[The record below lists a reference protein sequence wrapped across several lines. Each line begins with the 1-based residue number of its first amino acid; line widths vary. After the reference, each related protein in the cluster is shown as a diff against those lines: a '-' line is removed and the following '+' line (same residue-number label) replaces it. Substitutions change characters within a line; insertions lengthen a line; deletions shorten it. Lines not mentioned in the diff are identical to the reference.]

1 MNVLLWLLCLAFQC
15 AVFTAFGEWIAMRI
29 FAWRPARDGAVS
41 YNEGKHI
48 AVGAPV
54 RLAENAVYAVN
65 IAYRVPLASPEVVP
79 RKIEQALQELV
90 QHALGSRGAGA

>member
-1 MNVLLWLLCLAFQC
+1 M
-15 AVFTAFGEWIAMRI
+15 
-29 FAWRPARDGAVS
+29 
-41 YNEGKHI
+41 
-48 AVGAPV
+48 